1 MGSLDLWSGAMAE
14 ASTPGLS
21 ADSRATA
28 PAQIPPDAWSA
39 LDLLEGERVLR
50 CWKTGFGFLV
60 MTNLRC
66 VHVWRK
72 QELFASPE
80 WQTGPTFLFYNM
92 AAPRIVARRF
102 LQLSEEQ
109 DIDIGSARFLI
120 ANPDAVRQEID
131 DQRAPGQAEW
141 RARKAATE
149 KLLHHPRPVGPGA
162 GATVIV
168 REVVKVR
175 CQFCG
180 TLMNPS
186 DAHCPNCGA
195 PQR

>member
-1 MGSLDLWSGAMAE
+1 MGPLGLRSMATVQM
-14 ASTPGLS
+14 STSELPP
-21 ADSRATA
+21 DSRTTSPEQISPATR
-28 PAQIPPDAWSA
+28 SA
-39 LDLLEGERVLR
+39 LDLLEGERILR
-50 CWKTGFGFLV
+50 CWKTGFGYLV

-80 WQTGPTFLFYNM
+80 WQTGPTFFFYNL
-92 AAPRIVARRF
+92 AAPRVVARRF

-109 DIDIGSARFLI
+109 DLDIGSARFLI
-120 ANPDAVRQEID
+120 ANPDGVRQEID
-131 DQRAPGQAEW
+131 DQRGPGQAEW
-141 RARKAATE
+141 RARKAAAE
-149 KLLHHPRPVGPGA
+149 NLLHHPRPVGPGA

-175 CQFCG
+175 CPFCG
-180 TLMNPS
+180 TLMNPT